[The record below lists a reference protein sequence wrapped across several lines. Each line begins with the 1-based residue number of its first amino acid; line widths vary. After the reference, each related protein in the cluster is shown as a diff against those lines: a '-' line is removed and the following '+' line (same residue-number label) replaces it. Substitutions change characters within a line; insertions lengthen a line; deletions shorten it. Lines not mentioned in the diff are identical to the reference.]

1 MAPTQAFSYCPTP
14 KHCHQCITLP
24 ATRLSVVQD
33 NAASTST
40 AVPADDEDR
49 RSFLHLL
56 LLSLTQERALTR
68 FFAASAP
75 LARTLASA
83 TSAAVAALA
92 QECAATDVPA
102 CVPAPPAWLC
112 TAWAVLIQLASF
124 QPAPTDK
131 LWSGP
136 SAKEDAESPS
146 EGPANGTLV
155 ATGQDGV
162 SPSVSSGPVMKSAVA
177 GGQVEMATNDRGGDV
192 VMVDAGEEPS
202 SKDDSAV
209 GPLNPREDEPGR
221 AEPAGGAETHGDEGV
236 QFFHRF
242 CAGVDQQSQ
251 SGVTTLHVL
260 CPVTTLFVLFPVTT
274 LHMLF
279 PVVFIYSCYLPAQR
293 SAVRSW
299 MGDCMHMV
307 RSIRGLTKMSVSNVD
322 SHAVVLALNRQHSK
336 AYDSVL
342 IQTNNI
348 TPRLFLAFQCVY
360 LGFSS

>member
-1 MAPTQAFSYCPTP
+1 MASRKAFAYCPTP
-14 KHCHQCITLP
+14 QHCHQCITLP

-83 TSAAVAALA
+83 TYDAVAALA
-92 QECAATDVPA
+92 QECAATELPA

-131 LWSGP
+131 LWSGT

-162 SPSVSSGPVMKSAVA
+162 SPSVSSGPVMKSAEA

-209 GPLNPREDEPGR
+209 GPSNPREVEPGR

-236 QFFHRF
+236 QFFHRY

-260 CPVTTLFVLFPVTT
+260 CPVTTL
-274 LHMLF
+274 HMLF
-279 PVVFIYSCYLPAQR
+279 PVVFVYSCYLPAQR
-293 SAVRSW
+293 SAARSW
-299 MGDCMHMV
+299 MGDCMHTV
-307 RSIRGLTKMSVSNVD
+307 RWIRGVTKMSVSYVD
-322 SHAVVLALNRQHSK
+322 SHAVVFALNRQHSK
-336 AYDSVL
+336 AYASVS
-342 IQTNNI
+342 IQTDKI

-360 LGFSS
+360 LEISS